1 METQASPIQPKSSKY
16 HGLRGTRCSKG
27 QGASEAAEEMF
38 GADAVV
44 GSNINAHHFDPHPN
58 DLARWGAPVGT
69 VTVHGPNTTY
79 YVFRRNPVGRPSLN
93 VKRINIT
100 ITEELK
106 QKAEQIGE
114 GNVSDGIR
122 QALEAWT

>member
-1 METQASPIQPKSSKY
+1 METNPIQPKSRKY
-16 HGLRGTRCSKG
+16 RDLPGTRCAKG

-38 GADAVV
+38 GSDAVI
-44 GSNINAHHFDPHPN
+44 GSNLNAHHFDPHPT
-58 DLARWGAPVGT
+58 DLSRWGEPIGT
-69 VTVHGPNTTY
+69 VTVRGPNTTY

-100 ITEELK
+100 ITEDLQ
-106 QKAEQIGE
+106 QKAERIGE

-122 QALEAWT
+122 KALEAWSD